1 MIEMYKYY
9 AKCNQVVNS
18 KMIDIIENLDFNAY
32 QYKIDGYFKDIAEVL
47 THCYIGDMSWISSF
61 RTIKEYS
68 IYKHPLFESIP
79 KFGDKLFENVGEY
92 KEYRMKLD
100 QITIDLINEVEKEDL
115 YKIGT
120 RVNRLGEKKEHVFWK
135 ALMHMFNHQTH
146 HRGQVSQ
153 ILDQLKIENDFS
165 NIILIE

>member
-1 MIEMYKYY
+1 M
-9 AKCNQVVNS
+9 
-18 KMIDIIENLDFNAY
+18 
-32 QYKIDGYFKDIAEVL
+32 
-47 THCYIGDMSWISSF
+47 
-61 RTIKEYS
+61 
-68 IYKHPLFESIP
+68 
-79 KFGDKLFENVGEY
+79 
-92 KEYRMKLD
+92 
-100 QITIDLINEVEKEDL
+100 EDL

-153 ILDQLKIENDFS
+153 ILDQLKLENDFS

>member
-1 MIEMYKYY
+1 MLEMYRYYARCNQLVNLKMIE
-9 AKCNQVVNS
+9 
-18 KMIDIIENLDFNAY
+18 IIENLDFNAY
-32 QYKIDGYFKDIAEVL
+32 EYKIYGYYKDIGEVL
-47 THCYIGDMSWISSF
+47 THYYTGDMSWLSSF

-68 IYKHPLFESIP
+68 IYKHPLFKRIP
-79 KFGDKLFENVGEY
+79 KFGERLFENVGEY
-92 KEYRMKLD
+92 KENRMKLD
-100 QITIDLINEVEKEDL
+100 HIIIDLINEVEMEDL

-153 ILDQLKIENDFS
+153 ILDQLKLENDFS